1 MTDAPFLRRANPHRL
16 YRNTEQKII
25 AGVCS
30 GLADYHGWSIPATR
44 IITFLL
50 LFTPIVGAVILAYV
64 AMALILP
71 KRPPEVYKSPEEE
84 QFWRAASQAPAYT
97 VGELRHRLREMEQ
110 RLRGMEAYVT
120 SPRYELDQELRRG
133 R

>member
-1 MTDAPFLRRANPHRL
+1 MSDSPFLRRANPHRL

-44 IITFLL
+44 IIALLL
-50 LFTPIVGAVILAYV
+50 LFTPIVVAVIVLYV
-64 AMALILP
+64 ALALILP
-71 KRPPEVYKSPEEE
+71 KRPTQVYQSPEDE

-120 SPRYELDQELRRG
+120 SPRYELDKELRR

>member
-1 MTDAPFLRRANPHRL
+1 MSDSPFLRRANPHRL

-30 GLADYHGWSIPATR
+30 GLADYHGWSIAATR
-44 IITFLL
+44 IIALLL
-50 LFTPIVGAVILAYV
+50 LFTPIVVAVILLYV
-64 AMALILP
+64 ALAIILP
-71 KRPPEVYKSPEEE
+71 KRPTQVYKSPEDE

-120 SPRYELDQELRRG
+120 SPRYELDKELRG